1 MMGSSYEF
9 SMKKEEEEK
18 PKPKPA
24 PVKDEVVEFQH
35 PASEAG
41 FRVDLTND
49 DGLGYVGQIY
59 VGTNEAPVKV
69 LFDTGSD
76 FLAITSS
83 LCEDKSLGK

>member
-49 DGLGYVGQIY
+49 DGLGYVG
-59 VGTNEAPVKV
+59 
-69 LFDTGSD
+69 
-76 FLAITSS
+76 
-83 LCEDKSLGK
+83 